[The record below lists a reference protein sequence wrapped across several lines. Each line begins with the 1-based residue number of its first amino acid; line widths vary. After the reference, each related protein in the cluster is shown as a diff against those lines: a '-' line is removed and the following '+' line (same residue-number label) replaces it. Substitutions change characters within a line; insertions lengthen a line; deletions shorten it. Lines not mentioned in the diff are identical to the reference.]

1 MVFWSIGFGARTIYV
16 ARSKPMEY
24 KGYSY
29 LSYENVET
37 VNEKS
42 VLYDM
47 LCDVYIGIRVFIR
60 RMSWFWAIQSE
71 RL

>member
-16 ARSKPMEY
+16 AKSKEMVYAGY
-24 KGYSY
+24 KY

-42 VLYDM
+42 VLYD
-47 LCDVYIGIRVFIR
+47 I
-60 RMSWFWAIQSE
+60 
-71 RL
+71 